1 MLRFLI
7 RRLLGFALVLVGVSI
22 ITFVLSQLVPI
33 DPAVAALGQNAR
45 DDQIQAFRAEY
56 GLDQPPVQQ
65 YFTYV
70 SRLAHG
76 DLGMS
81 IRTRRPVADDLRDYF
96 PATLELALCAM
107 VVAMALGISLG
118 LVAAVRRNSWVDAL
132 ARMLALVGGSL
143 PIFFLG
149 LLGLTLFYTKL
160 RWLPGPGRL
169 DALIEPPPNVTGM
182 YIIDSALAGDWAAF
196 RNSIAHMVLP
206 AVTLGYYSTAVILRM
221 TRSAM
226 LDVLGQDYIRSARAK
241 GLRDRAVF
249 VRHALRNAMIPVLTT
264 VGITFGSLLSGAV
277 LTETIFGW
285 PGVGRYATASATSLD
300 FPAVMGVT
308 LIAAVLYPLINMLV
322 DIGYNALDPR
332 VSIG

>member
-65 YFTYV
+65 YLTYV
-70 SRLAHG
+70 WRLAHG

-132 ARMLALVGGSL
+132 ARTLALVGGSL